1 MITTRWRN
9 VVVMQCSPLEPSV
22 VASTEWAITMVAND
36 SEAVH
41 HDLDKEKGL
50 SCYGRLIFDFL
61 SFFD

>member
-9 VVVMQCSPLEPSV
+9 VVGMQCSPLEPSA

-41 HDLDKEKGL
+41 HDLDKEKGVIMAD
-50 SCYGRLIFDFL
+50 SFL
-61 SFFD
+61 TF